1 MSLPASQST
10 PTVIFL
16 VITIFYLIAKY
27 FMFKKK
33 ITEGAN
39 GLIAIGENPE
49 FNEDTEV
56 NLKNKKLQK
65 VLFGVYLF
73 IVLISEY
80 VMNATIA
87 ASICGSN
94 QWVATLTV
102 TFIPWILILGSLYIF
117 MQYVPSILQP
127 FSNTFG
133 YLFAKLAGSTKIME
147 RIFADKAT
155 PVVATATATETSVP
169 VAGSLNI
176 QDNNPLTDKTGKQLL
191 RALKTQNNTLN
202 EFSSMPITAFINKW
216 TYSNDIIKDE
226 VFNSNKDQIILY
238 NLVYLKDLIAEFFW
252 YLCTG
257 VYINSV
263 SYNYIVNLK
272 CKQTVEKIE
281 ETAADLKNQNNSR
294 DQKAALKQPPKI
306 FTTSV

>member
-33 ITEGAN
+33 IIEDTDG
-39 GLIAIGENPE
+39 GPKVPIAIDKNPE
-49 FNEDTEV
+49 FNEDPASEV

-147 RIFADKAT
+147 GIFADNAT
-155 PVVATATATETSVP
+155 HVVAPATDAGTGTIQGNITLPIATA
-169 VAGSLNI
+169 
-176 QDNNPLTDKTGKQLL
+176 DQLL

-202 EFSSMPITAFINKW
+202 EFSSMPITAFIRKW
-216 TYSNDIIKDE
+216 TGSNDIIKND